1 MRRLVFFC
9 LLSWPLFAFA
19 ADTRMV
25 REGLSFYLSARTPE
39 QTDAFY
45 SARGLPQNA
54 VQAIAQTCFLTVGLH
69 NRSEQIVWLDL
80 AHWRFTDTQGREIK
94 RISLPEWT
102 ARWQKMG
109 VPLAA
114 QATFGWTQLPE
125 TRDMQPDEDV
135 GGNVPLV
142 PPSGEFSLVARF
154 PTGAAGKGKPIVI
167 SVPGLSCPRQGA
179 TK

>member
-1 MRRLVFFC
+1 MRC
-9 LLSWPLFAFA
+9 LLLWLLCWPLFSFA
-19 ADTRMV
+19 ADTRIV
-25 REGLSFYLSARTPE
+25 RDGLSFYLSARTPE

-45 SARGLPQNA
+45 SARGLPQPA

-69 NRSEQIVWLDL
+69 NRSADIVWLDL
-80 AHWRFTDTQGREIK
+80 AQWRFADASGREIM
-94 RISLPEWT
+94 RISLPEWA

-135 GGNVPLV
+135 GGNVPLI
-142 PPSGEFSLVARF
+142 PPPGEFTLVARF
-154 PTGAAGKGKPIVI
+154 PTGATGKGKPIII
-167 SVPGLSCPRQGA
+167 SVPGLTCPRDGVV
-179 TK
+179 K